1 MTELEKEIDDMVQA
15 KKTLIE
21 LSVTAYHAFD
31 RDDYQAV
38 KILMAKCDDHAR
50 KARRKLRHIN
60 RTNNEDNQ

>member
-1 MTELEKEIDDMVQA
+1 MTKLEDEIKDMIRA
-15 KKTLIE
+15 EKMLIE